1 MVHYFPLFLLAVGQL
16 SFLAKLLEK
25 EPGSKIS
32 TVGKVAHHVHQD
44 PADDQPE
51 GSAAAQQEGADGLGG
66 RQQESLGEQE
76 EGHGAGQE
84 GPGDWQQEGLGAGQG
99 EGNLR
104 RHPRNISI
112 PRLPPH
118 SSENPLA
125 QRIEELVERYE
136 EVSKSL
142 MPAVTR
148 ARQVIREDNSNINFR
163 DATIRLFFLL
173 SFLFELLGIATDLN
187 RSPSTIF
194 WKLMGQGNFFVLFA
208 WPHIHTEVFGVDA
221 IPLPCSEQ
229 DANRTLQQMRIFQPE
244 NVGQLAV
251 SVENARVEL
260 EVALQCVLARG
271 HKFAE
276 AAEVGLLLNQL
287 LQLYNDKLQLQV
299 SAPPTI
305 PDTSSLSYIDQDLMK
320 YRSSLPGLSGQT
332 SSDAIHSISSK
343 NHIISEG
350 LAFGGVAL
358 FSTLV
363 EQMKDQDHVK
373 GSREDHLKTETNEAK
388 WKNILR
394 FISKGAGAGALTK
407 AGVAYKSLLA
417 IQYENP
423 DVIDCGA
430 DDMRRALALFPLL
443 ETPADILISAGN
455 KRRAKQMVVDLGAAI
470 RRNLHCLYFR
480 PQAFALLANVNAYL
494 DLLNIRIELS

>member
-1 MVHYFPLFLLAVGQL
+1 MMVHYFPLFLLAVGQL
-16 SFLAKLLEK
+16 SFLAKLLKE
-25 EPGSKIS
+25 EPGYNIS
-32 TVGKVAHHVHQD
+32 TVGKVAHMHVHQD
-44 PADDQPE
+44 PGDDQQE
-51 GSAAAQQEGADGLGG
+51 GSDARQQEGAEGLGVG
-66 RQQESLGEQE
+66 R
-76 EGHGAGQE
+76 
-84 GPGDWQQEGLGAGQG
+84 QEGLGAVQQEGPVTGQ
-99 EGNLR
+99 EGGSGSDQEEVNPR

-112 PRLPPH
+112 PKLPPH
-118 SSENPLA
+118 NLENPMA
-125 QRIEELVERYE
+125 QRLEVLVERYE
-136 EVSKSL
+136 EVWKSI
-142 MPAVTR
+142 MPAVKR
-148 ARQVIREDNSNINFR
+148 ARQVIEEDTSDINFR
-163 DATIRLFFLL
+163 DAIIRLFFFL
-173 SFLFELLGIATDLN
+173 SFLFELLGFVTDLN
-187 RSPSTIF
+187 RSLSTIF
-194 WKLMGQGNFFVLFA
+194 WRLMGQGNFYILFS
-208 WPHIHTEVFGVDA
+208 WPHIHTEVFGVDT

-229 DANRTLQQMRIFQPE
+229 DANQTLHQMHIFQPE

-373 GSREDHLKTETNEAK
+373 GSREDHLKPESNEEK
-388 WKNILR
+388 WRNILR

-407 AGVAYKSLLA
+407 AGVAYKALLA
-417 IQYENP
+417 TQYEDPSEIN
-423 DVIDCGA
+423 CGA
-430 DDMRRALALFPLL
+430 EDMRRALALFPLL

>member
-1 MVHYFPLFLLAVGQL
+1 MMVHYFPLFLLAVGQL

-44 PADDQPE
+44 PGDDQPE
-51 GSAAAQQEGADGLGG
+51 GSVAGPQEGADG
-66 RQQESLGEQE
+66 
-76 EGHGAGQE
+76 
-84 GPGDWQQEGLGAGQG
+84 QQEGLGAGKQEG
-99 EGNLR
+99 SDASQYEGNFR
-104 RHPRNISI
+104 RHPKNVSI
-112 PRLPPH
+112 PLPPPH
-118 SSENPLA
+118 SPENPVA
-125 QRIEELVERYE
+125 QSLEVLVERYE
-136 EVSKSL
+136 EASKSL
-142 MPAVTR
+142 VPAVKR
-148 ARQVIREDNSNINFR
+148 ARQVIREDTSDINLR
-163 DATIRLFFLL
+163 DATIRTIFLL
-173 SFLFELLGIATDLN
+173 SFLCEVLGFALDLN
-187 RSPSTIF
+187 RTLSTIF
-194 WKLMGQGNFFVLFA
+194 WKLMGQGNFFILFA
-208 WPHIHTEVFGVDA
+208 WPHIHTEVFGADT

-229 DANRTLQQMRIFQPE
+229 DANRTLHQMRIFKPE
-244 NVGQLAV
+244 NMGQLAV

-260 EVALQCVLARG
+260 EIALQCVLARG

-276 AAEVGLLLNQL
+276 AAEVGFLLSQL

-299 SAPPTI
+299 TVPPTI
-305 PDTSSLSYIDQDLMK
+305 PDTSSLSYIDQDLVK
-320 YRSSLPGLSGQT
+320 YRSSLPGLSGNS
-332 SSDAIHSISSK
+332 SSDAIRSISSK